1 MRRRYGRYAAKR
13 KYSWRRKYTRGRKG
27 FAKAVKNVILKTAE
41 TKYISRRLTDTNM
54 LESSV
59 PSRFQLTH
67 NTMCFYN
74 IFNNTAPD
82 AVKHPLPTQGDGDG
96 NRNGD
101 EIYAT
106 GIRLAGSLQVFNANK
121 TATFRM
127 FLVEYN
133 DHVFSSGAN
142 LGTYNEVLHNVSNS
156 SMLDTFQHD
165 RIRPRYIGTL
175 KIPVRDINDA
185 QDGSINFKKWI
196 PMKRKLTFRQDDSPA
211 LATGIK
217 NKVSL
222 LLMPY
227 DRITT
232 TSGSHIG
239 DINVHATLY
248 YKDP

>member
-1 MRRRYGRYAAKR
+1 MRQRYARAAAKK
-13 KYSWRRKYTRGRKG
+13 KYSWRRKYTRGRTG

-41 TKYISRRLTDTNM
+41 TKFISRRLTDTNM
-54 LESSV
+54 TEAST
-59 PSRFQLTH
+59 PSRFQLLH
-67 NTMCFYN
+67 NTLNFYN
-74 IFNNTAPD
+74 IFNNTSPD

-106 GIRLAGSLQVFNANK
+106 GIRLAGNIQVFSNFK
-121 TATFRM
+121 SATFRM

-133 DHVFSSGAN
+133 DHVFPTGSN
-142 LGTYNEVLHNVSNS
+142 LGTYNDVFHNVANS

-175 KIPVRDINDA
+175 KIPARDILDA
-185 QDGSINFKKWI
+185 QDGTINFKRWI

-222 LLMPY
+222 LFLPY
-227 DRITT
+227 DKLLTG
-232 TSGSHIG
+232 SGGHIA